1 LSNRFLTKPNYIRIY
16 GHRGAR
22 GEYPENTI
30 EGFKHTFSLQ
40 INAIEFDV
48 LISKDSVP
56 TIYYRLMILKF
67 MKRHLRRLKL
77 TMLEGLILI
86 ANMEELFQNKKH

>member
-1 LSNRFLTKPNYIRIY
+1 MSKPNYIRIY

-40 INAIEFDV
+40 IKAIEFDV
-48 LISKDSVP
+48 LISKDNVPQNPKTPYSVWLN
-56 TIYYRLMILKF
+56 Y
-67 MKRHLRRLKL
+67 
-77 TMLEGLILI
+77 
-86 ANMEELFQNKKH
+86 NKKVKMTALPRFQTPESFLIGYDSMQFILESALS